1 MLTRAMIARGA
12 DGWTARQRALSILDG
27 ELMSQASII
36 AYSRI
41 YVLSAVLILALIP
54 LLVLVRHT
62 RGKAGTPHIME

>member
-1 MLTRAMIARGA
+1 V
-12 DGWTARQRALSILDG
+12 
-27 ELMSQASII
+27 I

-62 RGKAGTPHIME
+62 RGAAGAPHILE